1 MGARA
6 TRWALARAC
15 DPLPKENHETQAC
28 GCDGS
33 RRWGGRRCSGGGTGW
48 AQQDLAPLEIS
59 PSSGP
64 AGAVFTVSGDGCVG
78 EAGPGDVLVTVF
90 FTADEVVD
98 EFGVTPEDDG
108 TWSAEILTDEP
119 TDLPPGVYDVTATCF
134 VSPESE
140 KVIVEYDFVE
150 FELIAPPGPPPT
162 EPPTTEPPTTPPAP
176 PATPV
181 TKPPT
186 FTG

>member
-1 MGARA
+1 V
-6 TRWALARAC
+6 WLQW
-15 DPLPKENHETQAC
+15 QAPVWQPSLFWRRHRLVHKRTWRR
-28 GCDGS
+28 S
-33 RRWGGRRCSGGGTGW
+33 RYR
-48 AQQDLAPLEIS
+48 

-64 AGAVFTVSGDGCVG
+64 AGTVFTVSGDGCVG
-78 EAGPGDVLVTVF
+78 EAGSGDVLVTVF

-98 EFGVTPEDDG
+98 EFGVTPDDDG

-119 TDLPPGVYDVTATCF
+119 TDLPPGGYDVTATCL

-150 FELIAPPGPPPT
+150 FELTAPPGPPPT
-162 EPPTTEPPTTPPAP
+162 EPPTTEPPTTPEAP
-176 PATPV
+176 PAAPV
-181 TKPPT
+181 TKTPT